1 MAFAFVAVV
10 LLLLLLFVAWV
21 FLANFS
27 ASLCGCVTAIT
38 FRVGYAAFPFV
49 EQAIKT
55 NWNREEETK

>member
-1 MAFAFVAVV
+1 MAFAFVVAV
-10 LLLLLLFVAWV
+10 LLLVVAWV

-55 NWNREEETK
+55 NWSREEETK